1 MAVLALEPAL
11 PDERKSSR
19 RIPFVAVLCLLVLV
33 LLGSSGLL
41 AHRNWLATIPLDAIT
56 VAVGPGGTLVEVA
69 ADDALIPASRVLAG
83 MPGSFELAR
92 EQAAWLGAGTVPHV
106 SGLNPDMIA
115 AALLDLHVLSRP
127 YGVPVAGWSGPW
139 RYVWPRDSAL
149 VASAFARTGH
159 LADAERIIDF
169 LQQVQPE
176 SGLFQARYLP
186 DGSGVPDH
194 RGVELDGLGWA
205 LWATEQV
212 AAELNGGERTA
223 FVQRHH
229 KLLDRSM
236 DAALRAINDPSSLP
250 PPSADYW
257 EVKEKR
263 LTLATAALV
272 CTGFESSG
280 QLYRILGDLDQAD
293 AATAAA
299 ARLRTAIKINFGHQ
313 GYPRHL
319 GGSSRST
326 DLGVDFLLPPLS
338 TDQDQTVVR
347 AWERAAVVMAR
358 PAGGLAP
365 GGSWRS
371 DGVSWTNVTASRA
384 MTAAFIGRRDEAMAR
399 LRWLDQHRTAAGSL
413 PEKILRDGQ
422 AASVAP
428 LAWTA
433 AAVVI
438 TADELSS

>member
-159 LADAERIIDF
+159 LGDA
-169 LQQVQPE
+169 
-176 SGLFQARYLP
+176 
-186 DGSGVPDH
+186 
-194 RGVELDGLGWA
+194 
-205 LWATEQV
+205 
-212 AAELNGGERTA
+212 
-223 FVQRHH
+223 
-229 KLLDRSM
+229 
-236 DAALRAINDPSSLP
+236 
-250 PPSADYW
+250 
-257 EVKEKR
+257 
-263 LTLATAALV
+263 
-272 CTGFESSG
+272 
-280 QLYRILGDLDQAD
+280 
-293 AATAAA
+293 
-299 ARLRTAIKINFGHQ
+299 
-313 GYPRHL
+313 
-319 GGSSRST
+319 
-326 DLGVDFLLPPLS
+326 
-338 TDQDQTVVR
+338 
-347 AWERAAVVMAR
+347 
-358 PAGGLAP
+358 
-365 GGSWRS
+365 
-371 DGVSWTNVTASRA
+371 
-384 MTAAFIGRRDEAMAR
+384 
-399 LRWLDQHRTAAGSL
+399 
-413 PEKILRDGQ
+413 
-422 AASVAP
+422 
-428 LAWTA
+428 
-433 AAVVI
+433 
-438 TADELSS
+438 